1 MTGGGDVRVPA
12 PQATITYL
20 RGKRI
25 MARVMYQSDVAEV
38 RMLLL
43 SDNPHESV
51 GLYDEVGLL
60 YGLVEKALNE
70 MDDEDDR
77 LALTSLAKAL
87 RQQA

>member
-1 MTGGGDVRVPA
+1 
-12 PQATITYL
+12 
-20 RGKRI
+20 

-43 SDNPHESV
+43 SDNPHENGV

-60 YGLVEKALNE
+60 HGLVKKALNE
-70 MDDEDDR
+70 MDEEDENR

-87 RQQA
+87 RQQN